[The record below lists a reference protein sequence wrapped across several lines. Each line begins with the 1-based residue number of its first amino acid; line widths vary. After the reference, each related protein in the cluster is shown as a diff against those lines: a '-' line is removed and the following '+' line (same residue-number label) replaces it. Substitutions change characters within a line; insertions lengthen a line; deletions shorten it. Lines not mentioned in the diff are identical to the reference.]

1 MKTKLLL
8 AAGLAAVTF
17 AGVGAHKA
25 MAITTSGNIE
35 ANILAAITLT
45 AVDTLDFGRIAPGTI
60 DTVVYVAATTGAR
73 SITAGDGTLVAGG
86 GEQDG
91 TFNLDGSDGLTV
103 TITVPADGAITVA
116 NGLDTLEVD
125 SFEWSYDGGATTVG
139 NGTAVLA
146 VGGPDILSIGAELTV
161 EPTDPAGTY
170 TGTFPVTV
178 DYQ

>member
-25 MAITTSGNIE
+25 MAITTNGNIE

-45 AVDTLDFGRIAPGTI
+45 AVDTLDFGRISPGTI
-60 DTVVYVAATTGAR
+60 NTVVYVAATTGTR

-103 TITVPADGAITVA
+103 TINVPANGAITVT
-116 NGLDTLEVD
+116 NGTHTLEVD
-125 SFEWSYDGGATTVG
+125 DFEWSYDGGATTVG
-139 NGTAVLA
+139 DGTAVLA
-146 VGGPDILSIGAELTV
+146 VGGPDILSVGAKVTV
-161 EPTDPAGTY
+161 GAADSAGTY
-170 TGTFPVTV
+170 TGTFPVIV

>member
-1 MKTKLLL
+1 MKTKFLL

-35 ANILAAITLT
+35 ATILEAITLA

-103 TITVPADGAITVA
+103 TIDVPADATVTVT
-116 NGLDTLEVD
+116 NGTDTLEVD

-139 NGTAVLA
+139 DGTVVLA
-146 VGGPDILSIGAELTV
+146 VGGPDVLSVGAELTV
-161 EPTDPAGTY
+161 EALDSAGTY
-170 TGTFPVTV
+170 TGTFDVTV